1 MRKTLAL
8 ILAVMM
14 VLSAASFAFAE
25 ETTEVGTP
33 RKSTLIVET
42 QTPTDC
48 PGQFNSY
55 MNGTQMGFGIHQLM
69 TCCLWEMDTASGEQ
83 FGEVAD
89 GMPVANEDFTEFT
102 VALRQGIKW
111 SDGEDLNADDVVF
124 TYNSRADEAQRL
136 CGELRCSAVRCDVAD
151 YASCEA
157 TAEKVLKDYGRIDV
171 LVNNAGISQIK
182 LFTDIT
188 PEDWQRVMNVDLNGV
203 YNMTHAVI
211 RSMINRKSG
220 AVVNVSS
227 VWGVYGGACESAYS
241 AAKAGVVGL
250 TKALARELGASGIT
264 VNAVAPGV
272 IDSPMNSSHLNAE
285 ELRELADQTPVCRL
299 GKPSEVAKAVRALAE
314 NRFITGQ
321 VLGVDGGF
329 C

>member
-1 MRKTLAL
+1 MSTIL
-8 ILAVMM
+8 ITGGTGTIG
-14 VLSAASFAFAE
+14 SAIAAEFAA
-25 ETTEVGTP
+25 T
-33 RKSTLIVET
+33 
-42 QTPTDC
+42 
-48 PGQFNSY
+48 
-55 MNGTQMGFGIHQLM
+55 
-69 TCCLWEMDTASGEQ
+69 
-83 FGEVAD
+83 
-89 GMPVANEDFTEFT
+89 
-102 VALRQGIKW
+102 
-111 SDGEDLNADDVVF
+111 DDVVF

-136 CGELRCSAVRCDVAD
+136 CGELRCSAVRCDVSD

-157 TAEKVLKDYGRIDV
+157 AAEKVLKDYGRIDV

-250 TKALARELGASGIT
+250 TKGAWSLRDNRERGRAWGYRQPDEQFAPQPRGTQRACRPDSCVPPRKAFGGRKGSQGAG
-264 VNAVAPGV
+264 
-272 IDSPMNSSHLNAE
+272 
-285 ELRELADQTPVCRL
+285 
-299 GKPSEVAKAVRALAE
+299 
-314 NRFITGQ
+314 
-321 VLGVDGGF
+321 
-329 C
+329 